1 MIHYRCTKEKKYKV
15 AYLTKDDIVI
25 IKTSLETIQAR
36 VVDVRFRRFRR
47 SWKDKNTGENRSR
60 FKSVPYAICSVFIGA
75 PAGTEFIIPGY
86 KLRNE
91 TKDGEKLLVLRDKYA
106 VEFDGTWVQ
115 TLLAES
121 REKRAQ

>member
-1 MIHYRCTKEKKYKV
+1 M
-15 AYLTKDDIVI
+15 AYLTKNDIVI
-25 IKTSLETIQAR
+25 IPGNDSTLQAR

-60 FKSVPYAICSVFIGA
+60 FKSVPYAICSVFIGG

>member
-1 MIHYRCTKEKKYKV
+1 M
-15 AYLTKDDIVI
+15 AYLTKNDIVI

-106 VEFDGTWVQ
+106 VEFDGAWVQ